1 MSKEVLYK
9 LQPLELADREE
20 MEHLS
25 IYTSSGIWIPKVRQL
40 NVTFLHKIKLIYLA
54 NGLNRMVCVCNEL
67 FSCMCLVRLIPSFTK
82 IDAIT
87 YCYVNICVNFLI
99 IIL

>member
-1 MSKEVLYK
+1 MSKGVLYK

-25 IYTSSGIWIPKVRQL
+25 IYTSSGIWIPKLRQL

-54 NGLNRMVCVCNEL
+54 NGLKSVLE
-67 FSCMCLVRLIPSFTK
+67 
-82 IDAIT
+82 
-87 YCYVNICVNFLI
+87 CYVFAMSCLAVCFSSD
-99 IIL
+99 